1 MKLTIFGATGRTG
14 QHLLQQALE
23 AGHEVTALVRS
34 PAKLTIADDRLAL
47 VQGDISSASQ
57 VEEAIAG
64 SEAVIS
70 VLGPTSNKPEFT
82 VSRGTE
88 HIIAAMEKHGLRRLV
103 VSAGAGVA
111 DAHDSPKLFDKVI
124 GLMVRTFS
132 GNVYADMVRTVSAVR
147 NSNLDWTIV
156 RVPMLSDGP
165 PQGSIKVAYV
175 GKGMGPRITRAD
187 MAAFMLRQLQDEAYV
202 HQAPAISN

>member
-34 PAKLTIADDRLAL
+34 PAKLTIQDDRLAV
-47 VQGDISSASQ
+47 VQGDISNAAQ
-57 VEEAIAG
+57 VDEAVAG

-70 VLGPTSNKPEFT
+70 VLGPASNKPEFT

-103 VSAGAGVA
+103 LSAGAGVL
-111 DAHDSPKLFDKVI
+111 DPNDEPKLFDKVI
-124 GLMVRTFS
+124 GFMVRTFS
-132 GNVYADMVRTVSAVR
+132 ANVYEDMVRTVTAVR
-147 NSNLDWTIV
+147 NSDLDWTIV
-156 RVPMLSDGP
+156 RVPMLTDGP
-165 PQGSIKVAYV
+165 PQGGIKVAYV
-175 GKGMGPRITRAD
+175 GKGIGPRITRAD
-187 MAAFMLRQLQDEAYV
+187 MAAFMLQQLHDDSYLQ
-202 HQAPAISN
+202 QAPAISN